1 MTTIHDIQD
10 FLALHRIAMV
20 GVSRNAKDFSRA
32 LFRELCRQG
41 YDMVPINLLAAEIE
55 GRECFR
61 SLLAVTE
68 PVEGVVVMTPSTEA
82 LRVAEDCAA
91 AGIRNLWF
99 YRAGGQGAGSDE
111 AIRFCGQNNIRVVEG
126 YCPFMF
132 LPKRSFPHRFH
143 GLLLKITGGYPTKA
157 A

>member
-1 MTTIHDIQD
+1 MLVQHSNSTREMDRDAGHCKECFASCTNSLCSLGGVMTTIHDIQD

-99 YRAGGQGAGSDE
+99 YRAGGQGAGS
-111 AIRFCGQNNIRVVEG
+111 
-126 YCPFMF
+126 
-132 LPKRSFPHRFH
+132 
-143 GLLLKITGGYPTKA
+143 
-157 A
+157 

>member
-32 LFRELCRQG
+32 LFRELCKQG

-61 SLLAVTE
+61 SLPAIKE

-82 LRVAEDCAA
+82 RRVVGDCAT
-91 AGIRNLWF
+91 AGIRNVWF
-99 YRAGGQGAGSDE
+99 YRAGGEGAGSDE
-111 AIRFCGQNNIRVVEG
+111 AIQFCRQNNIRVVEG
-126 YCPFMF
+126 HCPFMF
-132 LPKRSFPHRFH
+132 LPRASFPHRFH
-143 GLLLKITGGYPTKA
+143 GFLLKITGGYPAKA
-157 A
+157 G